1 MEKIITKDFQNDV
14 EHNITKVTPWKEI
27 QAWNFMSM
35 AFLGDEKMQKES
47 QFKRRNMSGHY
58 LMYISCIL
66 LIQPQLIF
74 EEHQEW
80 QSHP

>member
-1 MEKIITKDFQNDV
+1 
-14 EHNITKVTPWKEI
+14 
-27 QAWNFMSM
+27 MSM

-74 EEHQEW
+74 EEHQE
-80 QSHP
+80 